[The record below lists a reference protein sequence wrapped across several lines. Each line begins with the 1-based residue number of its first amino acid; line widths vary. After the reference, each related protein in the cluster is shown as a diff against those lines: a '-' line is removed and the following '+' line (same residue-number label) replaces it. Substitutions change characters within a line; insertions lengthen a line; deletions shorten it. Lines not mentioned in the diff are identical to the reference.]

1 MKWRTKQPT
10 ADDTSKQLGF
20 DDFELKLGD
29 LMRGERATL
38 NKSLLDVQRELHIRA
53 AYIAAIENGDIEA
66 FEAPNFVAGY
76 VRSYSRYLGMDPEW
90 AYAKFCDE
98 HNFSVQHG
106 MSEMPK
112 PKKPVKAAPPE
123 GHMLSRMT
131 FSPAPRSIWERVE
144 PGAVGSIAVLLALIA
159 GLGYAGWT
167 VLQEVQR
174 VQIAPS
180 DRVPSVMA
188 ELDPVAIGRPA
199 AADTPGSV
207 TADLLPEGDPAAMP
221 VAEGLVRVYR
231 PQALDMP
238 VMVSRDGPISEIN
251 PRQTTERTDGN
262 AIEDAIQLALR
273 DEAQPAEVQVIE
285 PTVAQV
291 ELLAVRPSW
300 VRVRAA
306 NGTVLFEKILD
317 AGERYTVPQ
326 TEEPATLRAG
336 NSGSLY
342 FVVNGDAYGPAAPGA
357 QIVNNVALS
366 ADALQQD
373 YVVADL
379 SRDADLARMVDVAQA
394 E

>member
-1 MKWRTKQPT
+1 MKWRTKQPV
-10 ADDTSKQLGF
+10 ADDTGKQLGF

-53 AYIAAIENGDIEA
+53 AYIAAIENGDIDA

-90 AYAKFCDE
+90 AYSKFCDE
-98 HNFSVQHG
+98 HNFAVLHG
-106 MSEMPK
+106 MADMPK
-112 PKKPVKAAPPE
+112 PKKPAKAAPPE
-123 GHMLSRMT
+123 PHMLSRMS
-131 FSPAPRSIWERVE
+131 FSPAPRSVWERIE

-159 GLGYAGWT
+159 GLGYAGWS

-180 DRVPSVMA
+180 DRAPSVMA

-199 AADTPGSV
+199 DSI
-207 TADLLPEGDPAAMP
+207 TADLLPQADPAALP

-231 PQALDMP
+231 PQALDAP

-251 PRQTTERTDGN
+251 PRQTAGRTDGN
-262 AIEDAIQLALR
+262 AIEDAISLALR
-273 DEAQPAEVQVIE
+273 DAPEPTEVQVIE
-285 PTVAQV
+285 PTVPQV

-317 AGERYTVPQ
+317 AGERYAVPQ
-326 TEEPATLRAG
+326 TEDPATLRAG

-342 FVVNGDAYGPAAPGA
+342 FVVNGDTYGPAAPGA

-366 ADALQQD
+366 AQALRED
-373 YVVADL
+373 YTVADL

-394 E
+394 D

>member
-1 MKWRTKQPT
+1 MKWRTQQPM
-10 ADDTSKQLGF
+10 ADDTSRQLGF

-53 AYIAAIENGDIEA
+53 AYIAAIENGDISA

-90 AYAKFCDE
+90 AYAKFCVE
-98 HNFSVQHG
+98 NNFAVQHG
-106 MSEMPK
+106 MSEGPK
-112 PKKPVKAAPPE
+112 PKKAVKAATPAEP
-123 GHMLSRMT
+123 HMLSRMT
-131 FSPAPRSIWERVE
+131 FSPAPRSIWERIE
-144 PGAVGSIAVLLALIA
+144 PGAVGSIAVLIALIA
-159 GLGYAGWT
+159 GLGYAGWS

-174 VQIAPS
+174 VQVAPS

-188 ELDPVAIGRPA
+188 ELDPVAIGRPSGREA
-199 AADTPGSV
+199 VELAPTD
-207 TADLLPEGDPAAMP
+207 DLTTLP
-221 VAEGLVRVYR
+221 VAEGVVRVYR

-238 VMVSRDGPISEIN
+238 VMVSRDGPMSEIN
-251 PRQTTERTDGN
+251 PRQTAGTDGD
-262 AIEDAIQLALR
+262 AIESAIALALR
-273 DEAQPAEVQVIE
+273 DEAVPTTVQVIE
-285 PTVAQV
+285 PSSPQV

-317 AGERYTVPQ
+317 AGERYSVPQ
-326 TEEPATLRAG
+326 SEDPATLRAG
-336 NSGSLY
+336 NSGSVY
-342 FVVNGDAYGPAAPGA
+342 FVVNGETYGPASPGA

-366 ADALQQD
+366 ADALRESFD
-373 YVVADL
+373 VADL

-394 E
+394 D